1 MIFAFPP
8 LGEGGSAEPDEG
20 RICHDCSIMG
30 CIGTLAPHQSASRT
44 ASLSGEAFFVA

>member
-1 MIFAFPP
+1 MIFAFPFWGKVAP
-8 LGEGGSAEPDEG
+8 QSRMRGWVCPD
-20 RICHDCSIMG
+20 CPIMG